1 MVLHNQMGKSLQ
13 YKHTAGVGLAVKG
26 AFVGSTVGS
35 TIEGTLVG
43 SEVGLP
49 VEGARCVIRKEV
61 ATSYDHILFWLT
73 NAIGILDTS
82 QVGYVIK

>member
-1 MVLHNQMGKSLQ
+1 MGKSLQ

-26 AFVGSTVGS
+26 AFVGSMVGS
-35 TIEGTLVG
+35 TVEGTLVG
-43 SEVGLP
+43 SESEVGLP

-73 NAIGILDTS
+73 TRNRNFGYISSRIG
-82 QVGYVIK
+82 

>member
-35 TIEGTLVG
+35 TVEGTLVG

-49 VEGARCVIRKEV
+49 VEGARCVIRKEA
-61 ATSYDHILFWLT
+61 ATSYEHIIF
-73 NAIGILDTS
+73 
-82 QVGYVIK
+82 